1 VLVDE
6 FDERAMV
13 EIFDGIRLENERYLC
28 TSFQGFAPGV
38 RVGCEIIIVTGRA
51 KDILLG
57 IGVFRSFGGNGSDID
72 PIGDQ
77 KTAGQYKDARTYS
90 KSQGAHL
97 L

>member
-6 FDERAMV
+6 IDESAMV
-13 EIFDGIRLENERYLC
+13 EIFDGIRLENECYLC
-28 TSFQGFAPGV
+28 TSLQSFAPGV
-38 RVGCEIIIVTGRA
+38 RVSCEVIIVTGRA
-51 KDILLG
+51 KDILLR
-57 IGVFRSFGGNGSDID
+57 IGVFSSFGWNGSDID

-77 KTAGQYKDARTYS
+77 KTAGQYKDGRTYG

>member
-6 FDERAMV
+6 FDEREIV
-13 EIFDGIRLENERYLC
+13 EIFDGIRLKNERYLC

-38 RVGCEIIIVTGRA
+38 KVSCEIIIFTGRA

-57 IGVFRSFGGNGSDID
+57 IWVFRRFGRNGSDID

-77 KTAGQYKDARTYS
+77 KTAGQRKDART
-90 KSQGAHL
+90 
-97 L
+97 